1 MSGKIDQSTSL
12 ESLRQ
17 TQVTSEMEDI
27 MSVISHYMAIPL
39 FLVFWIADLIYA
51 PQFKVEF
58 LFLRLLIIPICLMTN
73 WLLKKTANSFQSKQL
88 IVAFYAVSLA
98 AIINTMIFLIPDPE
112 TKYYAGL
119 NLVAVG
125 CLSFIPYTL
134 SAYIFSSLGIYLPYF
149 LITLSKSNSVSEY
162 SGILTNAFFIIGTVV
177 ISFVIRFFN
186 EKLRLKQI
194 QAQFN
199 LEEELRLREEIIKR
213 KTAEATKLNQ
223 LSAQFSPQ
231 VVEAIKNGQ
240 INLDESMK
248 RSRICAIFIDI
259 VNSTERV
266 VKLDQA
272 KVQITLARF
281 LDTVLTVFLKYDLTI
296 DKFHGDGVL
305 AFANSPVTRQ
315 DFIERTCMA
324 AIEAREMLQRDRDF
338 YILNWKTEMQV
349 RVGISVGYANVGF
362 YGDKKYFKTFSAIG
376 APLPFASRLTSIA
389 QPNQILIDSDIADCL
404 SGQNFS
410 TKIVGERILKG
421 FDDDTNIVH
430 ELVDQIKENTSG
442 QNKKCPNH
450 PDSVLY
456 LDTNDKG
463 HFVFKCR
470 ECGFS
475 ETDIASDYFGK
486 QAV

>member
-1 MSGKIDQSTSL
+1 MYLG
-12 ESLRQ
+12 
-17 TQVTSEMEDI
+17 
-27 MSVISHYMAIPL
+27 
-39 FLVFWIADLIYA
+39 FWIADALYYSDY
-51 PQFKVEF
+51 KYEF
-58 LFLRLLIIPICLMTN
+58 LAIRLFFC
-73 WLLKKTANSFQSKQL
+73 L
-88 IVAFYAVSLA
+88 IVFVAS
-98 AIINTMIFLIPDPE
+98 IHNKKNKSFLNNQKWQIVFSTVGSIGICYMMYRTEGPSSI
-112 TKYYAGL
+112 YYNGL
-119 NLVAVG
+119 NLVAIMSLMFATYKG
-125 CLSFIPYTL
+125 RLFYLALASIYIPYFAL
-134 SAYIFSSLGIYLPYF
+134 CAFQYDSFKDFNQLAVYSIFNFGTIAAVLFSR
-149 LITLSKSNSVSEY
+149 SEREKN
-162 SGILTNAFFIIGTVV
+162 IL
-177 ISFVIRFFN
+177 
-186 EKLRLKQI
+186 KLI

-213 KTAEATKLNQ
+213 KTDEATKLYQ

-324 AIEAREMLQRDRDF
+324 AIEAREMLHRDRDF

-389 QPNQILIDSDIADCL
+389 KPDQILIDSDIADCL
-404 SGQNFS
+404 SGQNFT
-410 TKIVGERILKG
+410 TKVVGERILKG

-475 ETDIASDYFGK
+475 ETDVASDFFGK
-486 QAV
+486 QVV

>member
-1 MSGKIDQSTSL
+1 MT
-12 ESLRQ
+12 
-17 TQVTSEMEDI
+17 
-27 MSVISHYMAIPL
+27 IPL
-39 FLVFWIADLIYA
+39 FLSFWIVDLLVY
-51 PQFKVEF
+51 PQFKYQF
-58 LFLRLLIIPICLMTN
+58 GFLRLLVIPLCV
-73 WLLKKTANSFQSKQL
+73 WLQLTIRKNNNFKGIQVAATSYIFVNSAL
-88 IVAFYAVSLA
+88 INV
-98 AIINTMIFLIPDPE
+98 MIYFISDISSG
-112 TKYYAGL
+112 YYAGL
-119 NLVAVG
+119 NLIALG
-125 CLSFIPYTL
+125 GLSFIPLTNFYLTISAL
-134 SAYIFSSLGIYLPYF
+134 SIYVPYF
-149 LITLSKSNSVSEY
+149 LISALLIIKNPTGLNIFYQNS
-162 SGILTNAFFIIGTVV
+162 FFVIGSLF
-177 ISFVIRFFN
+177 ICFVIRFFN

-199 LEEELRLREEIIKR
+199 LEEELRLREEIIKK
-213 KTAEATKLNQ
+213 KTEEATKLNQ

-324 AIEAREMLQRDRDF
+324 AVEAREMLQRDREF
-338 YILNWKTEMQV
+338 YILNWKSEMQV

-389 QPNQILIDSDIADCL
+389 KPNQILIDSDIAECL

-410 TKIVGERILKG
+410 TKVIGERILKG

-442 QNKKCPNH
+442 QNKKCPSH

-475 ETDIASDYFGK
+475 ETDLATDYFGK

>member
-1 MSGKIDQSTSL
+1 MT
-12 ESLRQ
+12 
-17 TQVTSEMEDI
+17 
-27 MSVISHYMAIPL
+27 IPL
-39 FLVFWIADLIYA
+39 FLSFWVVDLLMY
-51 PQFKVEF
+51 PQFKYEF
-58 LFLRLLIIPICLMTN
+58 GFLRLLVIPLCAGLQIAIKQN
-73 WLLKKTANSFQSKQL
+73 NSFKSLQIAASTYIFVNASL
-88 IVAFYAVSLA
+88 IN
-98 AIINTMIFLIPDPE
+98 IMIYFISDISSG
-112 TKYYAGL
+112 YYAGL
-119 NLVAVG
+119 NLIALG
-125 CLSFIPYTL
+125 GLSFIPLTNFFFIL
-134 SAYIFSSLGIYLPYF
+134 SAVGIYLPYF
-149 LITLSKSNSVSEY
+149 IISSVSIWQN
-162 SGILTNAFFIIGTVV
+162 STGSNIFFQNSFFIVGSLSIC
-177 ISFVIRFFN
+177 FVIRFFN

-231 VVEAIKNGQ
+231 VVEAIKSGQ

-389 QPNQILIDSDIADCL
+389 KPDQILIDSDIADCL

-410 TKIVGERILKG
+410 TKVVGERILKG